1 MSRTKH
7 LIKIQGI
14 TKLPSAA
21 VDRKSLRSLNKEQI
35 FTQLHAPLF
44 SILSESE
51 AIENFKKL
59 RDEYKK
65 NGVNAEYSYIG
76 FCGEHRAL
84 FYIGKK
90 RKIKICKGCNGLGT
104 FSEGGTFSRSF
115 RCDICCG
122 KQYLEG

>member
-1 MSRTKH
+1 MSIAT
-7 LIKIQGI
+7 
-14 TKLPSAA
+14 
-21 VDRKSLRSLNKEQI
+21 VDRKSLRRLNKEQI
-35 FTQLHAPLF
+35 LTIHCASLF

-59 RDEYKK
+59 RNEYKK
-65 NGVNAEYSYIG
+65 NGVDAEYSYIG

-90 RKIKICKGCNGLGT
+90 RKIKICKGCNGLGR
-104 FSEGGTFSRSF
+104 FSEGGTFSPSF
-115 RCDICCG
+115 RCDICRG